1 MTETEAPAEV
11 PEQEQQPEMTPEEIA
26 AVHRQAKQNAKQI
39 LAEAYAKEH
48 R

>member
-11 PEQEQQPEMTPEEIA
+11 PEQEQQPDMTPEEMA
-26 AVHRQAKQNAKQI
+26 AVWQQAKQNAKMI